1 MYCIKK
7 IIPETY
13 PKVFISC
20 FPLRKMTGRIIHIF
34 LYFLCTYASLNA
46 QFIEI
51 GFNIAGTT
59 YQGDISPLKYRFS
72 FQGTQFGYGI
82 NLGYHVNDRFSFR
95 ISYGQGQIQAS
106 DRYAV
111 DDWRR
116 NRNLNFRT
124 KIYEWAATTDIF
136 FLEYYKFF
144 RKYDLKPFIRTGIAY
159 FSFNPQGSYDGKW
172 YDLQPLSTEGQGLPG
187 SDIEPYSLQQIG
199 IPLGFGLSYDLN
211 EYFRVSLDVTPR
223 ITFTDYLDDVS
234 TDYPDFNVL
243 KAEKG
248 DMAVNLSYK
257 GNLLPNG
264 IKPEDLLTEGRG
276 NSKDNDWYIFSSV
289 SVSLL
294 FDPVLER
301 KKRKSL
307 NGARKCVF

>member
-7 IIPETY
+7 NLSETFTRVCIP
-13 PKVFISC
+13 F
-20 FPLRKMTGRIIHIF
+20 FPLRKMTGKLLLFFLIIF
-34 LYFLCTYASLNA
+34 TTPLAA
-46 QFIEI
+46 QFVEI

-82 NLGYHVNDRFSFR
+82 NLGYHLNDRFSLR
-95 ISYGQGQIQAS
+95 ISYSHGQIQAS

-124 KIYEWAATTDIF
+124 KIYEWAVTTDIF

-144 RKYDLKPFIRTGIAY
+144 RKYDLKPFVRTGIAY

-187 SDIEPYSLQQIG
+187 SDQQPYALQQIA

-234 TDYPDFNVL
+234 TDYPDFDML
-243 KAEKG
+243 RAEKG
-248 DMAVNLSYK
+248 EMAVNLSYK

-264 IKPEDLLTEGRG
+264 IKLEELTTKGRG
-276 NSKDNDWYIFSSV
+276 NSKDNDWYIFSSISV
-289 SVSLL
+289 SVL
-294 FDPVLER
+294 FDPILER